1 MTKYRELCYAEKC
14 KFDGDIRDILE
25 SDHVEDIFPLMLQI
39 AESWD
44 SYEEY
49 YKESLLS
56 TVYEN
61 RHYIAFHGMDY
72 LLVYEYLTE
81 TYYLYIKE

>member
-1 MTKYRELCYAEKC
+1 MTKYKEIAYAEKC
-14 KFDGDIRDILE
+14 KFDGQDREILE
-25 SDHVEDIFPLMLQI
+25 SDHVDDIFPLMLQI
-39 AESWD
+39 AECMD
-44 SYEEY
+44 DYEDY

-56 TVYEN
+56 TVYE
-61 RHYIAFHGMDY
+61 RRFFIAYHGIDY